1 MLYAGV
7 GNCRSSLATHARH
20 RANVYSFGAK
30 GSEVSVRET
39 RVEGVELLC
48 SLQVHL
54 GTESLSQ
61 GPW

>member
-1 MLYAGV
+1 MPRPV
-7 GNCRSSLATHARH
+7 TATHARH
-20 RANVYSFGAK
+20 RANVYNFVAK
-30 GSEVSVRET
+30 GSEVSVREI

-48 SLQVHL
+48 ALQIHL